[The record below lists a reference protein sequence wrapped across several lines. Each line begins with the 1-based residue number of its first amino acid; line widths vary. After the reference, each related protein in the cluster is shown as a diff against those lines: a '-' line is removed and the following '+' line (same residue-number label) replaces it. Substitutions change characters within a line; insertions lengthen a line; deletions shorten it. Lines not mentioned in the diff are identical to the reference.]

1 MFGRFREVCTT
12 APAAVLVAA
21 TIVSSSG
28 AGELARCAPFQGDAQ
43 PLVAPADPEFILGTL
58 KEDAYNHSGAIQ
70 LDAGW
75 LPQLPLDVKVG
86 RAWAIVRGTM
96 AELNDEHLVC
106 NTGRGQ
112 VLSGRI
118 VGDRVYGHRSDGR
131 PHPRRFPEARFQK
144 GRRVIL
150 FLDNCRRINGGTE
163 ARIFGITIEQP
174 GERSLNRVRQD
185 ILTALGRGSYLM
197 PKPSDVEPF
206 IRSSDAIVRARLRK
220 IEERS
225 TEWEVLGEPLFVAP
239 SSRGRGHFD
248 FGDGTD
254 PSGTQPRSKPQSLLT
269 LSLDPWWAR
278 ANAIVWN
285 TSTISS
291 LEKPG
296 VEYVRPP
303 VISEFVEPVFQQ
315 IVKKDFTVGREAILF
330 VALCK
335 QRDGKLNYRFVG
347 ILYGDPDRPKHL
359 DELSERIQRAVQ
371 SGDPWARRA

>member
-1 MFGRFREVCTT
+1 MSTRVGDVCTSLL
-12 APAAVLVAA
+12 AVALAAAA
-21 TIVSSSG
+21 IVSPSG
-28 AGELARCAPFQGDAQ
+28 AGEPAHCAPFQGDAQ
-43 PLVAPADPEFILGTL
+43 PLMAPADPEFTLGNL
-58 KEDAYNHSGAIQ
+58 KENAYNHSGAIQ

-75 LPQLPLDVKVG
+75 LLQLPLDVKLG

-96 AELNDEHLVC
+96 AELNDKHLVC

-112 VLSGRI
+112 VLYGRI

-131 PHPRRFPEARFQK
+131 PHPRRFPEERFQK
-144 GRRVIL
+144 GRGVIL
-150 FLDNCRRINGGTE
+150 FLENCRRINGGTE

-174 GERSLNRVRQD
+174 GERSLNRVEQD

-197 PKPSDVEPF
+197 PKPNDMEPF
-206 IRSSDAIVRARLRK
+206 IRSSDGIVRARLRK

-225 TEWEVLGEPLFVAP
+225 TEWEVLGEPLFIAP
-239 SSRGRGHFD
+239 SSRGRGLFHF
-248 FGDGTD
+248 GRGTD
-254 PSGTQPRSKPQSLLT
+254 RSNTGARSKPKGLLT
-269 LSLDPWWAR
+269 LALDPWCTR

-285 TSTISS
+285 TTTISS
-291 LEKPG
+291 PEKPG

-335 QRDGKLNYRFVG
+335 QRGGKLTYRFVG

-359 DELSERIQRAVQ
+359 DELSERIQKAVQ
-371 SGDPWARRA
+371 SGDPWALSG